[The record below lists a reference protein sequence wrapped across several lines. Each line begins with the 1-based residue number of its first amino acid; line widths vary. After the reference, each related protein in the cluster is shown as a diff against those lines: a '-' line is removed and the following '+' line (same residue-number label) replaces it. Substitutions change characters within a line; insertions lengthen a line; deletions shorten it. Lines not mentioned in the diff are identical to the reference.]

1 LEVKLV
7 IAVIQ
12 PTKLETVRETLEKI
26 EVTRL
31 TVADAQALGDRPRE
45 LDPHGREIPTGD
57 PLAPTLLRKI
67 ALQVV
72 VNDDF
77 LDRTVGTIGQVAR
90 TGPEGN
96 AGDGRIFIL
105 PAEEAIQISNG
116 ARGPGAV

>member
-1 LEVKLV
+1 MKLV

-31 TVADAQALGDRPRE
+31 TIADAQALGDRPRE

-57 PLAPTLLRKI
+57 LLAPTLLRKI

-77 LDRTVGTIGQVAR
+77 LDRTIGMIGQVAR
-90 TGPEGN
+90 TGSEGN

-105 PAEEAIQISNG
+105 PADETIQISNG